1 MAVVDPVK
9 LVLTNLPEGHEELL
23 TFSNHP
29 KDESFGS
36 REVPFAREVW
46 IDREDFA
53 EVPPKGWKRRC
64 RVAKCACAAPASSA
78 ATK

>member
-1 MAVVDPVK
+1 
-9 LVLTNLPEGHEELL
+9 VLTNLPEGHEEQL

-36 REVPFAREVW
+36 RELPFAREVW

-53 EVPPKGWKRRC
+53 KCRRRAGSAWC